1 MHISALFQYWV
12 FSVSLYAEEHY
23 TVGSVT
29 SLGVLIQY
37 AVVYSAGFTHYNAQN
52 ALLPL
57 FCWLKGHKGTPGIV
71 SHGLYLN
78 NCKVFNKMFNV
89 L

>member
-1 MHISALFQYWV
+1 MQFQYWV
-12 FSVSLYAEEHY
+12 FSVSLYAEELIFNCM
-23 TVGSVT
+23 VGSVT

-37 AVVYSAGFTHYNAQN
+37 AVASSAGFTHYNAQN

-78 NCKVFNKMFNV
+78 NCKVLNKMFNV